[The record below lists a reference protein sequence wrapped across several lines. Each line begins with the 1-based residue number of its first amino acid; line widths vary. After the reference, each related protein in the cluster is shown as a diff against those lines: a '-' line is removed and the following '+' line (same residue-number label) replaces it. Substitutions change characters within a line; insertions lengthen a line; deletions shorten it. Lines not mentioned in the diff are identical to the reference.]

1 MTVILI
7 NEPDGFPAEAVERL
21 RTVAEVYR
29 SGEDYPVQR
38 VSVTFVRLREKIGVE
53 FHRRHPALRRVV
65 SPTTGVDH
73 LDLDYFSKAGIEV
86 ICLRGRTEFLDNIH
100 ATAEHTLALVLA
112 LIRRVPDA
120 VLSVSGGGWNRYP
133 FQGRELFGKTV
144 LILGYG
150 RIGRQVHKLYAAFG
164 CRVLAIDSIPG
175 RVPAELHCET
185 SNALACA
192 DILSIHVNLDDSTR
206 GLVDGALLDL
216 LKPGA
221 WLVNTSRG
229 EIVDQAE
236 VLSRVADGRL
246 SGAALDVLV
255 GEPNPL
261 QEDAVRSAI
270 RDCGPR
276 LLVTPHIAG
285 FTLESLNVVE
295 NYVTDLLLK
304 EINRNNAI

>member
-29 SGEDYPVQR
+29 SDEEYPAQR
-38 VSVTFVRLREKIGVE
+38 VTVAFVRLREKIGVE
-53 FHRRHPALRRVV
+53 FHRRQPALRWVV
-65 SPTTGVDH
+65 SPTTGIDH
-73 LDLDYFSKAGIEV
+73 LDLDYFSKAGIQV

-120 VLSVSGGGWNRYP
+120 VRSVSEGHWNRYP

-150 RIGRQVHKLYAAFG
+150 RIGRQVHKLYEAFG

-175 RVPAELHCET
+175 RVPAALRCET
-185 SNALACA
+185 SNALAFA
-192 DILSIHVNLDDSTR
+192 DILSIHINLDDSTR
-206 GLVDGALLDL
+206 GLVNEALLNQ

-229 EIVDQAE
+229 EIVDQAA
-236 VLSRVADGRL
+236 VLSRVAAGRL

-261 QEDAVRSAI
+261 LNEAVRSVI

-276 LLVTPHIAG
+276 LLLTPHIAG
-285 FTLESLNVVE
+285 FTLESLGVVE
-295 NYVTDLLLK
+295 NHVTDLLLAAL
-304 EINRNNAI
+304 ETE